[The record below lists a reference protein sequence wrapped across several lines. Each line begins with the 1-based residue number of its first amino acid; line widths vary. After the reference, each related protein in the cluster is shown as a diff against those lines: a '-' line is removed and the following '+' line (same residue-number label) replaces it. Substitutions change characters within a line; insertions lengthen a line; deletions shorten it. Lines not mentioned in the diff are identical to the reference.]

1 MVEKMKAYQE
11 LSKEELQALKTEL
24 ETAYVDAKGKGLKLD
39 MSRGKPS
46 VAQLDIASDYFD
58 ALTSQSN
65 MKTEDGIDVR
75 NYGFLDGI
83 PEAKQIMADMIGV
96 SADQVIVCGNGSLSI
111 MVLWEV
117 RHGVNWIK

>member
-75 NYGFLDGI
+75 GYFHWSLLD
-83 PEAKQIMADMIGV
+83 
-96 SADQVIVCGNGSLSI
+96 NLSI
-111 MVLWEV
+111 RGSGYCLRQRQPVDYVRYRFTFYDSWCYGKYAMV
-117 RHGVNWIK
+117 